1 FAGFCGCL
9 KEKSKI
15 SNDESKFYG
24 TWVGNATASLWGTY
38 NVSYTFNKNGT
49 YTSTSDFTELETGE
63 WEIKNNKLY
72 VPVGLEPGL
81 GYEFSNEDTRLTIS
95 LLGDPYMVLDKIESV

>member
-1 FAGFCGCL
+1 MKKQIILSGIFVLIIFAGFCGCL

-24 TWVGNATASLWGTY
+24 TWVGNA
-38 NVSYTFNKNGT
+38 
-49 YTSTSDFTELETGE
+49 
-63 WEIKNNKLY
+63 
-72 VPVGLEPGL
+72 
-81 GYEFSNEDTRLTIS
+81 DTRLTIS